1 MYYKS
6 REKLNKGK
14 QMFNFKDVIEAVEH
28 APSGSYVGITD
39 YVDNKGNVS
48 SVIGQIGCSYEH
60 LKDFNMQVIN
70 DAIDLDDFPSIHIE
84 GDCYYDESKDEFN
97 ARKRSCPL
105 KHFDVDYNAEEVK
118 KAVVVLKESIQTP
131 RTKNTTKT
139 QLTSKE
145 NGLYVENETGNINF
159 LLLVE
164 KQYYKEEKSKLL
176 KESNKFTGKVKVSSP
191 ESILKEKIRN
201 MFTRKI
207 KSFTIGKDKFSE
219 LSINKVKFIND

>member
-1 MYYKS
+1 M
-6 REKLNKGK
+6 LN
-14 QMFNFKDVIEAVEH
+14 FTDIAEAVEH
-28 APSGSYVGITD
+28 APSGSYIGITD

-60 LKDFNMQVIN
+60 LKDFNLQVIN
-70 DAIDLDDFPSIHIE
+70 DAIDLDDFSPIHIE
-84 GDCYYDESKDEFN
+84 GDCYFDEDKDEFN

-105 KHFDVDYNAEEVK
+105 KHFDVEYSKEEVK
-118 KAVVVLKESIQTP
+118 NAVVSLKESIQTP
-131 RTKNTTKT
+131 KTKNTNKT
-139 QLTSKE
+139 QLTNKE
-145 NGLYVENETGNINF
+145 NGLYIENETGNINF
-159 LLLVE
+159 LILVE
-164 KQYYKEEKSKLL
+164 KQYHKEEKSKLL
-176 KESNKFTGKVKVSSP
+176 KESQEIPEKVKVSSP

>member
-1 MYYKS
+1 M
-6 REKLNKGK
+6 LN
-14 QMFNFKDVIEAVEH
+14 FTDIAEAVEH
-28 APSGSYVGITD
+28 APSGSYIGITD
-39 YVDNKGNVS
+39 YVDKKGNVS
-48 SVIGQIGCSYEH
+48 SVIGQIGCSYEN
-60 LKDFNMQVIN
+60 LKDFNIQVIN
-70 DAIDLDDFPSIHIE
+70 DAIELDDFSSIHIE
-84 GDCYYDESKDEFN
+84 GDCYYDEDKEEFN

-105 KHFDVDYNAEEVK
+105 KHFDVEYSVEEVK
-118 KAVVVLKESIQTP
+118 EAVVSLKESIQTP
-131 RTKNTTKT
+131 KTKNTNKT
-139 QLTSKE
+139 QLTDKE

-159 LLLVE
+159 SLLVE

-176 KESNKFTGKVKVSSP
+176 KESQEIPEKVKVSSP